1 MQERA
6 YGVDLGT
13 SAIKIYLKGS
23 QSVVEQKNM
32 ITMEGRDKIIAY
44 GDLAYDMYEKTPKKI
59 KVIQPVK
66 NGVIADSISMEE
78 ILNLMITEYDK
89 KFSAFSVTRKEFM
102 MAIPSNISEV
112 EKKAFYDL
120 AYNCGIKAKNI
131 KMVEKSVAGAIG
143 AGVDVLEPKGT
154 MIVDVG
160 ADTTEISIL
169 SLGGIVTS
177 TILKV
182 GGNKLDEAI
191 VQYIRRENQLLCG
204 RKTAEKIKIELG
216 NAFVSDDEITT
227 EVVGRD
233 VMTGLPKKMP
243 ISSQHVYKAIS
254 EHLATIIDAVKF
266 MLEQTPPELSAD
278 IINDGIY
285 FIGGGSKLTNL
296 NLLAQLETGLNIN
309 MMEEPEKAV
318 AIGLGKI
325 IEEAKLKE
333 LVLPFEYIN

>member
-23 QSVVEQKNM
+23 QSIVEQKNM

-44 GDLAYDMYEKTPKKI
+44 GDRAYDMYEKTPKKI
-59 KVIQPVK
+59 KVIQPVR
-66 NGVIADSISMEE
+66 NGVIADSVSMEE

-89 KFSAFSVTRKEFM
+89 KFNSFSMTRKEFM

-131 KMVEKSVAGAIG
+131 KMVEKSMAGAIG

-154 MIVDVG
+154 MVVDLG
-160 ADTTEISIL
+160 ADTTEISVL
-169 SLGGIVTS
+169 SLGGIVAS
-177 TILKV
+177 TVLEI

-191 VQYIRRENQLLCG
+191 MQYIRRENQLLCG

-216 NAFVSDDEITT
+216 NAFESDDEAIM

-233 VMTGLPKKMP
+233 VMTGLPKKMS
-243 ISSQHVYKAIS
+243 ISSQDVHKAMKEQLS
-254 EHLATIIDAVKF
+254 LIIDAIKF

-296 NLLAQLETGLNIN
+296 NLLAQLETGLDIN

-318 AIGLGKI
+318 VMGIGKI
-325 IEEAKLKE
+325 IEESKLKE
-333 LVLPFEYIN
+333 LVLPSEEMA

>member
-23 QSVVEQKNM
+23 QSIVEQKNM

-44 GDLAYDMYEKTPKKI
+44 GDRAYDMYEKTPKKI
-59 KVIQPVK
+59 KVIQPVR
-66 NGVIADSISMEE
+66 NGVIADSVSMEE

-89 KFSAFSVTRKEFM
+89 KFNSFSMTRKEFI

-131 KMVEKSVAGAIG
+131 KMVEKSMAGAIG

-154 MIVDVG
+154 MVVDLG
-160 ADTTEISIL
+160 ADTTEISVL
-169 SLGGIVTS
+169 SLGGIVAS
-177 TILKV
+177 TVLEI

-191 VQYIRRENQLLCG
+191 MQYIRRENQLLCG

-216 NAFVSDDEITT
+216 NAFESDDEAIM

-233 VMTGLPKKMP
+233 VMTGLPKKMS
-243 ISSQHVYKAIS
+243 ISSQDVHKAMKEQLS
-254 EHLATIIDAVKF
+254 LIIDAIKF

-296 NLLAQLETGLNIN
+296 NLLAQLETGLDIN

-318 AIGLGKI
+318 VMGIGKI
-325 IEEAKLKE
+325 IEESKLKE
-333 LVLPFEYIN
+333 LVLPSEEMA

>member
-32 ITMEGRDKIIAY
+32 ITTEGKDKIIAY
-44 GDLAYDMYEKTPKKI
+44 GDRAYDMYEKTPKKI
-59 KVIQPVK
+59 RVIQPVR
-66 NGVIADSISMEE
+66 NGVIADSVSMEE

-89 KFSAFSVTRKEFM
+89 KISAFSVARKEFM
-102 MAIPSNISEV
+102 IAIPSNISEV

-131 KMVEKSVAGAIG
+131 KMVEKSVAGALG
-143 AGVDVLEPKGT
+143 AGVNVVEPKGT
-154 MIVDVG
+154 MIVDLG

-177 TILKV
+177 TVLEI

-216 NAFVSDDEITT
+216 NAFASDDEITMD
-227 EVVGRD
+227 VVGRD

-243 ISSQHVYKAIS
+243 ISSQNVYKAIGEYLS
-254 EHLATIIDAVKF
+254 TIIDSIKF

-285 FIGGGSKLTNL
+285 FIGGGSKMTNL

-325 IEEAKLKE
+325 IEQAELKE
-333 LVLPFEYIN
+333 LALPFEDIN